1 MFNTH
6 MIQEKA
12 NTRIEELRKEA
23 ANMPNSETRF
33 LGVQKFIKTMFV
45 KEVPL
50 KTYEQ
55 KLYS

>member
-1 MFNTH
+1 